1 MAYRCPNNTNNQ
13 EDNMGPVLHVS
24 KDVTHLMKKL
34 SKGQLFDLACQ
45 SIALAEG
52 ACDTPVTVSQ
62 FIEHLNPVLTAR
74 DENTLNRR
82 EP

>member
-13 EDNMGPVLHVS
+13 EDNMRPVLHVS
-24 KDVTHLMKKL
+24 KDVTHLMKEL
-34 SKGQLFDLACQ
+34 SKAQLFDLACQ

-62 FIEHLNPVLTAR
+62 FIEHMNPVLTAR
-74 DENTLNRR
+74 EENTLNRR

>member
-1 MAYRCPNNTNNQ
+1 
-13 EDNMGPVLHVS
+13 MGPVLHVS
-24 KDVTHLMKKL
+24 KDVTHLMKEL
-34 SKGQLFDLACQ
+34 SKAQLFDLACQ

-62 FIEHLNPVLTAR
+62 FIEHMNPVLTAR

>member
-1 MAYRCPNNTNNQ
+1 MAYRCSNNTNNQ

-45 SIALAEG
+45 CIALVEG
-52 ACDTPVTVSQ
+52 ECDTPVTVSQ
-62 FIEHLNPVLTAR
+62 LIEYLNPVLMAR
-74 DENTLNRR
+74 DENTLNRSER
-82 EP
+82 

>member
-13 EDNMGPVLHVS
+13 EDNMEPVLHVS
-24 KDVTHLMKKL
+24 KDVTHLMKEL
-34 SKGQLFDLACQ
+34 SKAQLFDLACQ

-62 FIEHLNPVLTAR
+62 FIEHMNPVLTAR

>member
-1 MAYRCPNNTNNQ
+1 
-13 EDNMGPVLHVS
+13 MGPVLHVS
-24 KDVTHLMKKL
+24 KDVTHLMKEL
-34 SKGQLFDLACQ
+34 SKAQLFDLACQ

-74 DENTLNRR
+74 DENTLNRSER
-82 EP
+82 